1 MYREPVGVVGVISPW
16 DFSLHLT
23 NRSVAPA
30 LATGNAV
37 VVKPSSL
44 TPVTGGTLF
53 AKIYEEAGLPPGV
66 LSVVA
71 GAGDEIGEVFVTHT
85 VPRMM
90 TFTGSTEVGRR
101 IAATAGQHVKR
112 AVLELGGNAPFIV
125 LDDADLDRRNR
136 HRGVRQVLQLGADLH
151 RHQPHDRRSAR
162 PRRVPRP
169 VGQARGRAEMGR
181 DPSAEGT
188 AFGPIIDQRQFDR
201 VRQFVD
207 ATIAAGARV
216 VLDGPSQG
224 LVMHPVILADVT
236 NDMPAARN
244 EIFGPVAVIIGVDG
258 EDEAIRVA
266 NDTEYG
272 LSSAVCTRSLERGVA
287 VARRIAAGMTHINDS
302 PMNDEANAPFGGAK
316 QSGLGRFGGVW
327 ALQEFTATHWI
338 TVQEKP
344 RRYPF

>member
-1 MYREPVGVVGVISPW
+1 
-16 DFSLHLT
+16 
-23 NRSVAPA
+23 
-30 LATGNAV
+30 
-37 VVKPSSL
+37 
-44 TPVTGGTLF
+44 
-53 AKIYEEAGLPPGV
+53 
-66 LSVVA
+66 
-71 GAGDEIGEVFVTHT
+71 
-85 VPRMM
+85 MM

-125 LDDADLDRRNR
+125 LDDADLDRAIDIAVFGKFFNSGQICIAINR
-136 HRGVRQVLQLGADLH
+136 MIV
-151 RHQPHDRRSAR
+151 DRRVHDAFLDR
-162 PRRVPRP
+162 LAKRVAALRWGDPR
-169 VGQARGRAEMGR
+169 
-181 DPSAEGT
+181 AEGT

-244 EIFGPVAVIIGVDG
+244 EIFGPVAVIIRVDG

-287 VARRIAAGMTHINDS
+287 VARRIAAGMTHVNDS